1 MKLSEALIL
10 RADLQKRFQELRGRL
25 NASVLVQEG
34 EPPPENPEALF
45 AELDRVFAQLTGLIR
60 QINRTNLTATLPN
73 GSTLTD
79 ALAERDVLRLRIGVI
94 RGAADA
100 AGAMADRYSR
110 TEIKRMPTVDI
121 AALRQ
126 RTDRLS
132 QECRELDTAIQAANW
147 TTDLI
152 E

>member
-1 MKLSEALIL
+1 MKLSEALIQ
-10 RADLQKRFQELRGRL
+10 RADVQKRVQELRGRL

-34 EPPPENPEALF
+34 EQPPENPEALF
-45 AELDRVFAQLTGLIR
+45 AELDRAFALLTDLIR
-60 QINRTNLTATLPN
+60 QINRTNLAATLPS

-79 ALAERDVLRLRIGVI
+79 ALAQRDVLRLRIGVI

-100 AGAMADRYSR
+100 AVGTVDRYSR
-110 TEIKRMPTVDI
+110 TEIRRVPTVDI

-126 RTDRLS
+126 QTDRLA

-147 TTDLI
+147 TTDLM